1 MLNSEKYRLVNN
13 DKCCECFKSL
23 VKGVPVFL
31 MALVLTLCL
40 PQTVHAQ
47 ISSTNPGEYAAVIA
61 GNETINEVVKNQ
73 TKDMSKTA
81 ACQTAM
87 SAEFT
92 LMNSWEK
99 KYNSYLK
106 TAEGYASSLKAAT
119 QIYSEGVRIFMALDG
134 IRKAV
139 NNNPEGLA
147 ATVAMNN
154 LYMETLTEMVSCY
167 GTLKNAVAKG
177 GSTNMLT
184 GAERSKTLWQLEDN
198 LTAFRKKL
206 NLLYL
211 SLRHYNMVDVWNHY
225 TAGMIERDKGE
236 LARQSLDHWK
246 RHVRETMLYR

>member
-1 MLNSEKYRLVNN
+1 MKVYYPYSFLFHITIKRTVPMLLV
-13 DKCCECFKSL
+13 
-23 VKGVPVFL
+23 
-31 MALVLTLCL
+31 ALVLTLCF
-40 PQTVHAQ
+40 PKTTYAQ
-47 ISSTNPGEYAAVIA
+47 ITSSNPGEYAAVIA
-61 GNETINEVVKNQ
+61 GNETLNDIVKNQ
-73 TKDMSKTA
+73 TMDMSKTA
-81 ACQTAM
+81 AAQTAM

-139 NNNPEGLA
+139 RNNPEGLA
-147 ATVAMNN
+147 ASVSMNN

-167 GTLKNAVAKG
+167 SLLKNAVAKG

-198 LTAFRKKL
+198 LTRFRKKL

-211 SLRHYNMVDVWNHY
+211 SIRHYNMVDVWNHY
-225 TAGMIERDKGE
+225 TAGMIQRDKGQ

-246 RHVRETMLYR
+246 RHANEVYLYR